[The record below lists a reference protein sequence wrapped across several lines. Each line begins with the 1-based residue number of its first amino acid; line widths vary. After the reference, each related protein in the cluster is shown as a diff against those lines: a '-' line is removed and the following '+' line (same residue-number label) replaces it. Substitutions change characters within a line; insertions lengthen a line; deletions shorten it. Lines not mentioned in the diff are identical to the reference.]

1 MTMVIAKR
9 QSTIEVRYTIGIVIA
24 WLAFS
29 CTYTHTYK
37 RSETRYNN
45 KRETTRFIILKAEKH
60 PTTIE
65 TTMQNQIR
73 PTLFIPV

>member
-1 MTMVIAKR
+1 MT
-9 QSTIEVRYTIGIVIA
+9 
-24 WLAFS
+24 
-29 CTYTHTYK
+29 H
-37 RSETRYNN
+37 
-45 KRETTRFIILKAEKH
+45 FIILKATKQ